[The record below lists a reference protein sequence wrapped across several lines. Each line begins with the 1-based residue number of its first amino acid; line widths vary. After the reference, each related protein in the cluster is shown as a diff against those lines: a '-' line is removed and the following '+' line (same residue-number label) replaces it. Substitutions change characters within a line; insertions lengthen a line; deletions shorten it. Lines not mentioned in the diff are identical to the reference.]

1 MATIRDIAKILVER
15 HKMKTGVAEEFLQ
28 MLVEVI
34 NEGLVQDRIVKIKGF
49 GTFKLQEVKERKSV
63 NVNTGES
70 VVIAAHDKVSFTPDS
85 VMRDLVNKPFAQF
98 ETVIVGDENPKDV
111 AAAAFQSVV
120 EAEASVEKAAE
131 TPEIKETEGAKE
143 PEVKPAEG
151 ADKPEAAEVSVEK
164 VAEVSEPE
172 KPAEE
177 AEEPKADKPV
187 EKLAEEPKADEPKS
201 EEPVKEEYDFDG
213 DEKENDNDEGE
224 EEEEEET
231 NSSRR
236 WLYILAGIVL
246 ALVCFA
252 LGYLAS
258 HHELFEK
265 ADVAP
270 AKPAVE
276 AKSQDTVT
284 TTPASDTLAP
294 VPAPVATPAQAET
307 PGPKAEKAAETQAPD
322 MSKYNSDPR
331 VKYGAYII
339 IGTETTVKVL
349 KGQTLK
355 GISKAYLGPDME
367 CYVEAYNGGIKTV
380 KEGDKVLI
388 PKLQLKKKKKK

>member
-120 EAEASVEKAAE
+120 EAEAPVEKAAE
-131 TPEIKETEGAKE
+131 APEVKEPEEAKE

-177 AEEPKADKPV
+177 AEEPEADMPV
-187 EKLAEEPKADEPKS
+187 EKLAEEPKAEEPKS
-201 EEPVKEEYDFDG
+201 DEPVKEEYDFDD
-213 DEKENDNDEGE
+213 DEKENGNDEGE

-231 NSSRR
+231 SSSRR
-236 WLYILAGIVL
+236 WLYILAGIVFAL
-246 ALVCFA
+246 ACFA

-265 ADVAP
+265 ADEAP
-270 AKPAVE
+270 AKPTVE

-294 VPAPVATPAQAET
+294 VQAPVATPAQAET
-307 PGPKAEKAAETQAPD
+307 PEPKAEEAAETQAPD

>member
-120 EAEASVEKAAE
+120 EAEA
-131 TPEIKETEGAKE
+131 PEVKEPEEAKE

-177 AEEPKADKPV
+177 AEEPEADMPV
-187 EKLAEEPKADEPKS
+187 EKLAEEPKA
-201 EEPVKEEYDFDG
+201 EEPVKEEYDFDD
-213 DEKENDNDEGE
+213 DEKEKENDEGE

-231 NSSRR
+231 SSSRR

-265 ADVAP
+265 ADEVP
-270 AKPAVE
+270 VKPIVE

-294 VPAPVATPAQAET
+294 VQAPVATPAQAET
-307 PGPKAEKAAETQAPD
+307 PEPKAEKAAETQASD